1 MTASNTGI
9 DRRRVAAMAAEQ
21 TTGDLLDTWAFF
33 RDEFEDG
40 AQAVLASEL
49 ACRGVSLDGADLAAY
64 RERRRAEVLTVRDT
78 FARCRYCARLAPNG
92 LSVRFYLLL
101 LIPIWST
108 TIHFCDAH
116 EGEVSTLTARLA
128 RWVSNLLWGVR
139 YARVRARPG
148 QPGALLDPG

>member
-1 MTASNTGI
+1 MISY
-9 DRRRVAAMAAEQ
+9 
-21 TTGDLLDTWAFF
+21 TTGELGKGWVYGLNTALD
-33 RDEFEDG
+33 EVG
-40 AQAVLASEL
+40 ATIGPLVIAAVLVLNGS
-49 ACRGVSLDGADLAAY
+49 Y
-64 RERRRAEVLTVRDT
+64 RL
-78 FARCRYCARLAPNG
+78 G
-92 LSVRFYLLL
+92 YLLL

-128 RWVSNLLWGVR
+128 RWVCNLLWGVR

>member
-1 MTASNTGI
+1 MTASDTGI

-40 AQAVLASEL
+40 AQAVLAAEL
-49 ACRGVSLDGADLAAY
+49 ARRGVSLDAADLAAY
-64 RERRRAEVLTVRDT
+64 RERRRAEVLTIRDAL
-78 FARCRYCARLAPNG
+78 ARCRYCARLAPNG

-116 EGEVSTLTARLA
+116 ETDVSTLTARLA

-139 YARVRARPG
+139 YARVRA
-148 QPGALLDPG
+148 GAG